1 MPTSSVDHT
10 AIIDA
15 IMSSVSRST
24 LPFQQAVRERYLGTA
39 FWFNDL
45 LESTPERGDVVRQ
58 YLVTAGALTRYDL
71 AEVTLRAELCVPEM
85 TAEKLLMTGFADGW
99 EHYDDLGVAVM
110 PAEGLHAHGERKG
123 WRWSTDEITDGLAAG
138 EQDIAAIGMEPVPA
152 YILGHDVDASSGA
165 RLQAVVVGNVAR
177 VGNGSIRWDRT
188 VPDGCAGAPVFIG
201 VPLGEGRVR
210 LVCLGVVLPGRERNL
225 IAPFDQI
232 RRAVRGGVPSPSRK
246 RNGWK
251 LWRR

>member
-1 MPTSSVDHT
+1 MPTSFVDHT

-15 IMSSVSRST
+15 IMNAVSRST
-24 LPFQQAVRERYLGTA
+24 LPFQRAAHRERHFGTA

-45 LESTPERGDVVRQ
+45 LETTPDGDVVRQ

-71 AEVTLRAELCVPEM
+71 AEVTLRAELCDPEM
-85 TAEKLLMTGFADGW
+85 SAEKLLMTGFADGW
-99 EHYDDLGVAVM
+99 EHYDDLGVAVL
-110 PAEGLHAHGERKG
+110 PAEALHAHGERKG
-123 WRWSTDEITDGLAAG
+123 WRWTTDEITDGLAAG
-138 EQDIAAIGMEPVPA
+138 EQDIAAIGTDPVPA

-177 VGNGSIRWDRT
+177 VGSGSVRWDRT

-201 VPLGEGRVR
+201 IPLGEGRIR
-210 LVCLGVVLPGRERNL
+210 LVCLGAVLPGRDRNV
-225 IAPFDQI
+225 IATFDQI

-251 LWRR
+251 LRRR